1 MSELTQ
7 VLLAGLAGVGLGVGF
22 FAGLWWTVRR
32 GMTSARPGLWF
43 FLSFLGR
50 MSLALAGFYWVAGDD
65 WRRLLACLVGFLL
78 GRLLVARL
86 TRSTAAVEV
95 VVDAS

>member
-7 VLLAGLAGVGLGVGF
+7 MLLVGLAGAGLGVGF

-32 GMTSARPGLWF
+32 GMVSARPGLWF
-43 FLSFLGR
+43 FLSFLAR
-50 MSLALAGFYWVAGDD
+50 MSLVLAGFYWLAGDD

-78 GRLLVARL
+78 VRLLVARL
-86 TRSTAAVEV
+86 TRGTPGVEA